1 MLTLVEKI
9 IFALFM
15 IASVVWTYRGARRI
29 ARQFSSG
36 QGKVDWSL
44 ASKRT
49 GELVA
54 KYVFFTRV
62 FRFRPLPICLHAFIG
77 WGCFVY
83 MFVNHK

>member
-9 IFALFM
+9 LFAIFM
-15 IASVVWTYRGARRI
+15 IVSAVWTYRGARRI
-29 ARQFSSG
+29 VSQISSG

-54 KYVFFTRV
+54 KYLFFTPV
-62 FRFRPLPICLHAFIG
+62 FRFRPLPSFLHAFIG
-77 WGCFVY
+77 WGF
-83 MFVNHK
+83 FI